1 MRFPLVP
8 FSKSGEVQYI
18 NLEVLEERARH
29 KLEKQAYDYYRSG
42 SETQSTLQDNR
53 AAFARYRMLPRIMVM
68 RPALQFLYHKLNV
81 ATRHSLLNA
90 SPVLPGGRIAGQH
103 ILLHTGCV
111 STAVL
116 CRHSLK
122 TCCSRLP
129 HLASYCLLVALACSL
144 STIDSP

>member
-68 RPALQFLYHKLNV
+68 PC
-81 ATRHSLLNA
+81 
-90 SPVLPGGRIAGQH
+90 P
-103 ILLHTGCV
+103 
-111 STAVL
+111 
-116 CRHSLK
+116 
-122 TCCSRLP
+122 
-129 HLASYCLLVALACSL
+129 ACSC
-144 STIDSP
+144 TTN